1 MDSAPVSNDV
11 KNREVDFQSLPI
23 SYPYRDDALCFYET
37 IGHFVSNIINIY
49 YKTDEDFKNDKSLRL
64 WFQLLQDTTEP
75 TAPSLNYDGVKRF
88 PDFPNTKNELADILT
103 AIIWSA
109 SGQHSAVNNGQFDYY
124 GFVPNGPLLHRK
136 PVPLPDQEIDQ
147 QYIFDSLPSLEQSL
161 QQIGF
166 MHLLTT
172 ENIIYTD
179 TFIPKM
185 LEDQENYLEK
195 IYGFSNSGAIK
206 KVTEFTES
214 LKKLETII
222 EKQQARRIKE
232 FRKNVK
238 PSSTIIPLTVV
249 YPYLQPNRTNLS
261 INN

>member
-1 MDSAPVSNDV
+1 
-11 KNREVDFQSLPI
+11 
-23 SYPYRDDALCFYET
+23 
-37 IGHFVSNIINIY
+37 
-49 YKTDEDFKNDKSLRL
+49 L
-64 WFQLLQDTTEP
+64 WFQLLQDTKEA

-109 SGQHSAVNNGQFDYY
+109 SGQHSAVNNGQVDYY

-136 PVPLPDQEIDQ
+136 PVPVPDQEIDQ

-172 ENIIYTD
+172 EHIIYTD
-179 TFIPKM
+179 TFIPIM
-185 LEDQENYLEK
+185 LKDQENYLEK
-195 IYGFSNSGAIK
+195 IYGFSNGDAIK
-206 KVTEFTES
+206 QVADFTNS
-214 LKKLETII
+214 LKNLETTIG
-222 EKQQARRIKE
+222 KHRADRIKE
-232 FRKNVK
+232 FRQNVK
-238 PSSTIIPLTVV
+238 TSSTIIPLTVD
-249 YPYLQPNRTNLS
+249 YPYLQPKRTNLS